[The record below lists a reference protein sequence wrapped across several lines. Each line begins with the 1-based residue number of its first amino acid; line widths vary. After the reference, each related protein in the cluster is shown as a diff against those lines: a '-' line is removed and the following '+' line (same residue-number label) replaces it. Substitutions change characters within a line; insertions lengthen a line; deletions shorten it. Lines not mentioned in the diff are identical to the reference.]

1 MLEELFDRT
10 VADGKYAI
18 SIHVLTSQ
26 IHAAKNLD
34 KHFISKSE
42 DGELKSKPLESSEI
56 FADDWEDSLA
66 NTPQKQ
72 VLPKPEYDDTS
83 HEENNTT
90 ANKKSATP
98 LNESSPATPHERS
111 AVNQSRGCYLLDLLL
126 LISNN
131 ILSSQK
137 VL

>member
-1 MLEELFDRT
+1 MFNVA
-10 VADGKYAI
+10 VADGKNAI
-18 SIHVLTSQ
+18 SIHALTRE
-26 IHAAKNLD
+26 IHAAKNPD
-34 KHFISKSE
+34 KHSTSNSE
-42 DGELKSKPLESSEI
+42 DGELRPEPLESSEI
-56 FADDWEDSLA
+56 FWEDSLP
-66 NTPQKQ
+66 NTPQRKIS
-72 VLPKPEYDDTS
+72 PEPEHGDTS
-83 HEENNTT
+83 HEENITT

-111 AVNQSRGCYLLDLLL
+111 ATTPSTVNKSQGCYPLYLLL